1 MALRDLFFAL
11 AQKKGSRS
19 ITDRQGGDRM
29 GEIIISILIGAFL
42 VLSGIAMNIIL
53 TREEKKW
60 SLEKR
65 KGLYKNDGMKI

>member
-1 MALRDLFFAL
+1 
-11 AQKKGSRS
+11 
-19 ITDRQGGDRM
+19 M

-60 SLEKR
+60 NLEKR
-65 KGLYKNDGMKI
+65 KGLYKNDVMKI